1 MPEWPLLVLSLALVG
16 AVCVP
21 LWRWNE
27 SRPLEQQPRA
37 ARLLLGPEQLAC
49 YTAFTWAGLIL
60 LGRALEVRRQRRAFD
75 LNLLPNEEGSRILPE
90 DALPLQRRA
99 EQLSERGGPYLLTH
113 LIRLALSKFA
123 VSRSPQDAGETIRAQ
138 AEVELGRQSATLS
151 TANYLAWAIPAIG
164 FVGTVRGIGMSL
176 HDMAALSDE
185 SLQTFV
191 TSAGSSLAVAFDTT
205 LVALMLSLVLMF
217 FLHALQREEES
228 LVLDSQQYCL
238 ERLVNRLYDMKPTV
252 AELPIEKALPDLSKE
267 RTWPL

>member
-1 MPEWPLLVLSLALVG
+1 
-16 AVCVP
+16 
-21 LWRWNE
+21 
-27 SRPLEQQPRA
+27 
-37 ARLLLGPEQLAC
+37 
-49 YTAFTWAGLIL
+49 
-60 LGRALEVRRQRRAFD
+60 
-75 LNLLPNEEGSRILPE
+75 
-90 DALPLQRRA
+90 
-99 EQLSERGGPYLLTH
+99 
-113 LIRLALSKFA
+113 
-123 VSRSPQDAGETIRAQ
+123 
-138 AEVELGRQSATLS
+138 
-151 TANYLAWAIPAIG
+151 
-164 FVGTVRGIGMSL
+164 MSL